1 MKHSPI
7 NMLIVDDEPDIQPLF
22 LQNFKREIQEGE
34 CRFHF
39 AFSGEEAMSYL
50 GSMAPLDLV
59 LIISDINMPRM
70 TGLELLKTVKHDFP
84 NLKMMMFTAYNNQK
98 YREIA
103 MKMKADG
110 FIAKP
115 IDFDELK
122 RAINSI
128 VLTN

>member
-7 NMLIVDDEPDIQPLF
+7 NMLIVDDEPDIEPLF

-50 GSMAPLDLV
+50 SSMEPLDLV

-70 TGLELLKTVKHDFP
+70 TGLELLQTVKSDFP
-84 NLKMMMFTAYNNQK
+84 DLKMMMFTAYNNQK

-128 VLTN
+128 VSTN